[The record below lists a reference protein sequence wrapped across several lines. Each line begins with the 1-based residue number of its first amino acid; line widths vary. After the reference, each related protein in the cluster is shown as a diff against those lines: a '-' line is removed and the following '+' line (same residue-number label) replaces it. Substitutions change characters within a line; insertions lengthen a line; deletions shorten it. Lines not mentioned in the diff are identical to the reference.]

1 MSEKKEQSQSYFSA
15 PGNPEFISNCRM
27 DYTPSLRSKLGSHV
41 KWSNFFGTGQ
51 RLHCHTKYREAK
63 VMPAVGAGQ
72 EKHSDIIP
80 NTAPQVQEP
89 SRLTPGPNEHDQPL
103 GDEQEPADGED
114 DEQRHDGLAA
124 DAHTLAQPLVNMFK
138 MLAVTQFFANMPL
151 QSKTLRCVIQDS
163 RCKIIATRYYSISMI
178 FSDCLSLIV
187 LSGNLSW

>member
-1 MSEKKEQSQSYFSA
+1 MS
-15 PGNPEFISNCRM
+15 
-27 DYTPSLRSKLGSHV
+27 
-41 KWSNFFGTGQ
+41 
-51 RLHCHTKYREAK
+51 
-63 VMPAVGAGQ
+63 AVGGGQ

-80 NTAPQVQEP
+80 NIIPQVQEP
-89 SRLTPGPNEHDQPL
+89 PRLPPGPNEHDQPL

-163 RCKIIATRYYSISMI
+163 RCKIIAT
-178 FSDCLSLIV
+178 
-187 LSGNLSW
+187 